1 MRPSQSHRSRHCGS
15 LPVANGAPNNLF
27 GRAVAGVQVVWTS
40 VITRPKC
47 DALRHEGRSFCIIG
61 PPYQAKLR
69 QFQDREFFWMGDR
82 HRSRTEMTDNH
93 VIFRCRHDNTSQRVT
108 RHSHCDTDSVGC
120 FLSNSVRKDSPLT
133 LSLGGAQTR
142 PLKGVLCDTEN
153 TQATC

>member
-69 QFQDREFFWMGDR
+69 QFQDREFFLDGRPPSVANRNDR
-82 HRSRTEMTDNH
+82 QSRDFQ
-93 VIFRCRHDNTSQRVT
+93 VS
-108 RHSHCDTDSVGC
+108 S
-120 FLSNSVRKDSPLT
+120 
-133 LSLGGAQTR
+133 
-142 PLKGVLCDTEN
+142 
-153 TQATC
+153 